1 MNVTAP
7 SAPQREHLDNRL
19 SRSDE
24 AIVMVTGG
32 QLLAFTAKKPESEDS
47 SAEVIDA
54 T

>member
-7 SAPQREHLDNRL
+7 SAPHREQRDNRRN
-19 SRSDE
+19 RSDE

-32 QLLAFTAKKPESEDS
+32 QLIAFTAKKPESEDS